1 MELRDYLKIIAKR
14 IWLLLGVIVLVM
26 LGVYLYSASQT
37 ISYNGSARLYVSVQ
51 KNTSENPPYYQYDNY
66 YAQQSS
72 LLFADTVVAW
82 LQDISNITEIYKAA
96 GVDLSN
102 VNLAD
107 TSKLV
112 QAKKNQGGAVDITYN
127 NRDRNTV
134 ENVLTKSEEFAKNKV
149 KNWVGN
155 VQTENINI
163 DSSDPVVFE
172 KRPEL
177 TLNMLIG
184 LAAGIFLGLVLVFFV
199 EYVSEKK

>member
-26 LGVYLYSASQT
+26 LGVYFYSASQT
-37 ISYNGSARLYVSVQ
+37 ISYSGSARLYVSVQ
-51 KNTSENPPYYQYDNY
+51 KNASENPPYYQYDNY

-82 LQDISNITEIYKAA
+82 LQDTSNITEIYKAA

-127 NRDRNTV
+127 SRDRNIV
-134 ENVLTKSEEFAKNKV
+134 ENVLIKSEEFAKNKV
-149 KNWVGN
+149 KNWAGN

-163 DSSDPVVFE
+163 ESSDPVVFE